1 MKKFVFIFAL
11 MMFATSAI
19 FSQQISINELFNGSA
34 QTDEWIEL
42 LVVQDGLDIRGWDL
56 RDFSSTGG
64 PQAPLV
70 FSSNSLWSNLKS
82 GTLIVI
88 TQVTTHIEDFDAS
101 DYVVTIK
108 TSNSTYFSGN
118 PFNIAGA
125 SDAIQIRNA
134 SQTHI
139 FGVSWGTAN
148 ATSIPSPKVHFTGAS
163 TSNTTT
169 FFNGDNVSQLTTVG
183 NWSQN
188 SLTITRGSG
197 NTVANS
203 AWINLLRARPEGS
216 GSVSIIPTILN
227 GSVDTTIKI
236 TYRKDPAFAVNN
248 LRIMVPPEFSWS
260 KNISN
265 VNYTN
270 MTTTASV
277 AGDTIYFT
285 GISFSGDSTEI
296 TISPITSAIFTGN
309 YKFKTQS
316 GASGSYGD
324 VAPIPVITVY
334 GSPIPIAE
342 AKANDA
348 NGVSARLGD
357 LVTLRGIVTVSN
369 QFPRPAYMQDNSGGM
384 PIYDSTFANSVTIGD
399 EVLVTGEIT
408 QYSGLNQ
415 IQNSIVIHS
424 IISTGNTVNPLL
436 VTPSQVNN
444 DGVGGIENYEGQLVR
459 INGVT
464 VTELNGSPVSNWSGG
479 TSGKNYRLTGVSP
492 TDTVQIRIDESV
504 NIVGTVAPSGPFD
517 IICVVSQFKT
527 TSPFIGGY

>member
-203 AWINLLRARPEGS
+203 AW
-216 GSVSIIPTILN
+216 
-227 GSVDTTIKI
+227 
-236 TYRKDPAFAVNN
+236 
-248 LRIMVPPEFSWS
+248 
-260 KNISN
+260 
-265 VNYTN
+265 
-270 MTTTASV
+270 
-277 AGDTIYFT
+277 
-285 GISFSGDSTEI
+285 
-296 TISPITSAIFTGN
+296 
-309 YKFKTQS
+309 
-316 GASGSYGD
+316 
-324 VAPIPVITVY
+324 
-334 GSPIPIAE
+334 
-342 AKANDA
+342 
-348 NGVSARLGD
+348 
-357 LVTLRGIVTVSN
+357 
-369 QFPRPAYMQDNSGGM
+369 
-384 PIYDSTFANSVTIGD
+384 
-399 EVLVTGEIT
+399 
-408 QYSGLNQ
+408 
-415 IQNSIVIHS
+415 
-424 IISTGNTVNPLL
+424 
-436 VTPSQVNN
+436 
-444 DGVGGIENYEGQLVR
+444 
-459 INGVT
+459 
-464 VTELNGSPVSNWSGG
+464 
-479 TSGKNYRLTGVSP
+479 
-492 TDTVQIRIDESV
+492 
-504 NIVGTVAPSGPFD
+504 
-517 IICVVSQFKT
+517 
-527 TSPFIGGY
+527 